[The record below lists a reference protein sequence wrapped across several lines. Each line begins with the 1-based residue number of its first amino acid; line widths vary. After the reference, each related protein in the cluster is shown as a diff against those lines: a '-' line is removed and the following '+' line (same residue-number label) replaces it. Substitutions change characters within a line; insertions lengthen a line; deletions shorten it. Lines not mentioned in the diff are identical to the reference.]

1 MRNGRLEFFPA
12 FFECEEFLR
21 EESTL
26 TFHSLTGVEI
36 KLPVM
41 KNQFAFTV
49 YQTPVVYHRGG
60 KQQLVI
66 HYADSE
72 AVSRDVLRLNDE
84 ESHSLLSRQGKIT
97 RIDVQFNPVSWA

>member
-1 MRNGRLEFFPA
+1 MRNGRLEFSPA
-12 FFECEEFLR
+12 FFDCEEFLR

-26 TFHSLTGVEI
+26 TFHSLASVEV

-49 YQTPVVYHRGG
+49 CQTPVVYHRGE

-72 AVSRDVLRLNDE
+72 AVSRDVLRLNNE
-84 ESHSLLSRQGKIT
+84 ESQSLFSRQGKIT
-97 RIDVQFNPVSWA
+97 RIDVQFNPSSWA